1 MLHDYLFNTINRL
14 IEQRRN
20 NSRSPICI
28 TYKELRDEVDS
39 DMRAVLNT
47 MVANSEIIAK
57 TNVNKEPLIYLHD
70 ANKSNYE

>member
-70 ANKSNYE
+70 AN